1 MSEQNKAAIRRWLE
15 EAANKGNLAVLDE
28 LLAPS
33 YVYHGPGM
41 ELHGPEALKQLVAAF
56 RAAFPDLHAA
66 IDDMVTEGDKVVT
79 RWTATGTHRGE
90 FMGIA
95 PTGRRMSLPIIVITR
110 FEAGKA
116 VEDWEVY
123 DGLGLMQQLGAAK

>member
-15 EAANKGNLAVLDE
+15 EGINQGNLAALDE
-28 LLAPS
+28 LVAPN

-41 ELHGPEALKQLVAAF
+41 ELRGPEALKQLVAVF
-56 RAAFPDLHAA
+56 RTAFPDLHTT
-66 IDDMVTEGDKVVT
+66 IDDMVAEGDKVVT

-90 FMGIA
+90 FMGMA
-95 PTGRRMSLPIIVITR
+95 PTGRSMTLPIIVITR

-123 DGLGLMQQLGAAK
+123 DGLGLMQQLGASK

>member
-1 MSEQNKAAIRRWLE
+1 MSEQNKAAIRRWID
-15 EAANKGNLAVLDE
+15 EAINQGNQAVLDE
-28 LLAPS
+28 LLAPD

-41 ELHGPEALKQLVAAF
+41 ELRGPEALKQLIVQF
-56 RAAFPDLHAA
+56 RSAFPDLHIA
-66 IDDMVTEGDKVVT
+66 IDDLVAEGEKVVT
-79 RWTATGTHRGE
+79 RCTATGTHKGE

-95 PTGRRMSLPIIVITR
+95 PTGKRMTLPIIVITR

-123 DGLGLMQQLGAAK
+123 DGLGLMQQLGAVK